1 MLPKSQTIFQTL
13 SVFFKS
19 WGWFWKL
26 LVWAIIPLAVIAYL
40 TWMNNRFTIEQDQVF
55 FADPSFFLI
64 SLSLHIL
71 IVHFF
76 SSFIRGVMATAYGAR
91 VKSFSIGLRWGLIP
105 RFQFQISGMDELS
118 RKQQLWLYSST
129 LIFRLYLFIF
139 GTFVWYWNSGTA
151 SSLKTWGIIL
161 ANLGLLSFL
170 IGVLPIR
177 PTAPGVKIG
186 CLLCNKSRNYPQ
198 QLLRRTLKTLNSLIR
213 NPASVFS
220 LPREVWLL
228 LLAGGTIAAMFG
240 FVLFRLVFRI
250 STKLADV
257 IPDILGQSTSYV
269 ILALILWLFLKSF
282 RTKLSQRGKMEKKTL
297 SSDEIQLLLKSLGS

>member
-1 MLPKSQTIFQTL
+1 MLPKSPTIFQTL

-19 WGWFWKL
+19 WEWFWKL
-26 LVWAIIPLAVIAYL
+26 LVWAIIPLAIIAYL
-40 TWMNNRFTIEQDQVF
+40 TWINNRFTIEQDQVF
-55 FADPSFFLI
+55 FADPSFFLL
-64 SLSLHIL
+64 SLGLHIL

-76 SSFIRGVMATAYGAR
+76 SSFIRGVIATAYGAR

-105 RFQFQISGMDELS
+105 RFQFPIGGMDELN
-118 RKQQLWLYSST
+118 RKQQLWLYGSI

-151 SSLKTWGIIL
+151 SNLKTWGIIL

-170 IGVLPIR
+170 IGILPIR
-177 PTAPGVKIG
+177 PTAPGVKIV

-198 QLLRRTLKTLNSLIR
+198 QLLRRTFKTLKLLIR

-220 LPREVWLL
+220 ISREVWLL
-228 LLAGGTIAAMFG
+228 LLTGGGIAAMFG

-250 STKLADV
+250 STKLAKV
-257 IPDILGQSTSYV
+257 MPDILGRSTSYV
-269 ILALILWLFLKSF
+269 ILAVILWLFLKSF
-282 RTKLSQRGKMEKKTL
+282 RTKFSQKGNMKK
-297 SSDEIQLLLKSLGS
+297 KSFLETKFRFC